1 MALQGG
7 LKRKSQASSD
17 VPNSSMADI
26 AFLLLIFFLVTT
38 TMEKETGIKK
48 SLPQKVEKQPDIK
61 ILNRDLLDIR
71 VNLNDQ
77 LLVEGKI
84 SEVDQLYGIAREFLT
99 NEMNA
104 EKYPSFELISKDKAT
119 TQVAYWKEQVASA
132 KVNSPEQVV
141 AEKKLEEWQDRLTT
155 LKAIDEPSFRQISK
169 MAVMTI
175 DMDNK
180 SSYGRYIEIL
190 SELQAAQNDL
200 RDEVSLKYFG
210 VKYTELD
217 SEDDAD
223 KILAVQTIVPQ
234 RIIKKEK

>member
-1 MALQGG
+1 MA
-7 LKRKSQASSD
+7 KREIPEINAG
-17 VPNSSMADI
+17 SMADI

-48 SLPQKVEKQPDIK
+48 SLPQKVEKQDDIK

-99 NEMNA
+99 NEKNA
-104 EKYPSFELISKDKAT
+104 EKYPEFKLISRDKAA
-119 TQVAYWKEQVASA
+119 TQVAYWEEQVASA
-132 KVNSPEQVV
+132 AVNSPEQVV
-141 AEKKLEEWQDRLTT
+141 AKKKLEEWQDRLTT
-155 LKAIDEPSFRQISK
+155 LKAINEPQFRQISK

-200 RDEVSLKYFG
+200 RDEVSLTYFG
-210 VKYTELD
+210 VKFSELD

>member
-1 MALQGG
+1 MA
-7 LKRKSQASSD
+7 KREIPEINAG
-17 VPNSSMADI
+17 SMADI

-48 SLPQKVEKQPDIK
+48 SLPQKVEMPEDKIK
-61 ILNRDLLDIR
+61 ILERNLLDIR

-77 LLVEGKI
+77 LLVEKRP
-84 SEVDQLYGIAREFLT
+84 SEVSKLYGIAKEFLT
-99 NEMNA
+99 NEENL
-104 EKYPSFELISKDKAT
+104 EKYPEFELITKTEAQK
-119 TQVAYWKEQVASA
+119 QVQFYQEQYDAA
-132 KVNSPEQVV
+132 KQNSPEQIA
-141 AEKKLEEWQDRLTT
+141 AEKKLEDWQDRLTT
-155 LKAIDEPSFRQISK
+155 LNAINEPSFRQISK

-210 VKYTELD
+210 VKFSELD

-223 KILAVQTIVPQ
+223 KILAVQTIIPQ
-234 RIIKKEK
+234 RIIKKEE